1 MPYRGR
7 VRRSLVLGLLL
18 VSGCSSHSPNAAAP
32 SPTPATT
39 RTSPSPAASRTT
51 PAPPAATKPAYA
63 VTPLSAPLKFASA
76 DGNLGCDIESAYAR
90 CDPEHRTWRL
100 PPAPS
105 DCASGWGHGIELQ
118 AGTPASFF
126 CGSDSVA
133 GGKRVLAP
141 GHAFVEGFVQC
152 DALSATTIRCHGTT
166 DGHGFT
172 ISRTGYRLT

>member
-1 MPYRGR
+1 VPYRDG

-18 VSGCSSHSPNAAAP
+18 VSACSGHS
-32 SPTPATT
+32 ATT
-39 RTSPSPAASRTT
+39 ATTTTAATPRTITAPTR
-51 PAPPAATKPAYA
+51 PAPTQPTYA
-63 VTPLSAPLKFASA
+63 VTQLSAPLTFTSA

-90 CDPEHRTWRL
+90 CDPAHRAWGL

-118 AGTPASFF
+118 AGSRASFF

-141 GHAFVEGFVQC
+141 GHAFAEGFVQC
-152 DALSATTIRCHGTT
+152 EAVTAATIRCHGTT
-166 DGHGFT
+166 DDHGFT